1 MRSYILS
8 RMKNPSEVER
18 PQSQTAP
25 RKSDSRRTGL
35 QQAEAK
41 LRERK
46 KNATR
51 RALVRA
57 ANQRFHSKGFDA
69 TTIDEICAD
78 AQVSRRTFF
87 RYFANKEALAFP
99 HRSERL
105 ERFLELLEGAPLNEC
120 PFISLRQ
127 IAQVFAREYS
137 LNRDQQLAQ
146 QQLINSTPALVA
158 RENEIDRDWENAMA
172 EVFIQRYS
180 SAENSSSQIDLTNI
194 NLRARLLA
202 GAAIG
207 VIRATLRH
215 WFAMQGNADLAS
227 LGAQALDA
235 LQGGFK
241 IAHWSK

>member
-1 MRSYILS
+1 
-8 RMKNPSEVER
+8 MKNPSEVQA
-18 PQSQTAP
+18 PSTDSAP
-25 RKSDSRRTGL
+25 RQSLRSFEG
-35 QQAEAK
+35 K

-46 KNATR
+46 KDATR

-57 ANQRFHSKGFDA
+57 ANARFHSFGFDA
-69 TTIDEICAD
+69 TTIDEICSD
-78 AQVSRRTFF
+78 AEVSRRTFF

-99 HRSERL
+99 HRAERL

-137 LNRDQQLAQ
+137 VNREQQLAQ
-146 QQLINSTPALVA
+146 QQLINRTPALVA

-172 EVFIQRYS
+172 EVFIQRYVS
-180 SAENSSSQIDLTNI
+180 GQPNSSVQIDLH
-194 NLRARLLA
+194 ARMLA

-215 WFAMQGNADLAS
+215 WFAVQGNADLAS
-227 LGAQALDA
+227 LGARALDA

-241 IAHWSK
+241 IGTLSD

>member
-8 RMKNPSEVER
+8 RMKNPSEVEL

-25 RKSDSRRTGL
+25 RKSDSGRPRQFEG
-35 QQAEAK
+35 K

-46 KNATR
+46 KDATR

-99 HRSERL
+99 HRTERL

-137 LNRDQQLAQ
+137 LNREQQLAQ

-172 EVFIQRYS
+172 EVFIQRYAS
-180 SAENSSSQIDLTNI
+180 GDNSGSQIDFAHTD
-194 NLRARLLA
+194 LRARMLA

-241 IAHWSK
+241 IAP

>member
-1 MRSYILS
+1 MLPKLS
-8 RMKNPSEVER
+8 
-18 PQSQTAP
+18 TP
-25 RKSDSRRTGL
+25 RKSAAH
-35 QQAEAK
+35 QFEPK

-46 KNATR
+46 KDATR

-57 ANQRFHSKGFDA
+57 ANARFHRFGFDA

-78 AQVSRRTFF
+78 VEVSRRTFF
-87 RYFANKEALAFP
+87 RYFTNKEAVAFP

-105 ERFLELLEGAPLNEC
+105 ERFLELLEGAPLDEC
-120 PFISLRQ
+120 PFVSLRQ

-137 LNRDQQLAQ
+137 VNRDQQLAQ
-146 QQLINSTPALVA
+146 QQLIDRTPALVA

-172 EVFIQRYS
+172 EVFIQRYAS
-180 SAENSSSQIDLTNI
+180 GGYNSPLNIHAAQIKLH
-194 NLRARLLA
+194 ARMLA

-207 VIRATLRH
+207 VIRATLRY
-215 WFAMQGNADLAS
+215 WFSVQGNADLAS

-241 IAHWSK
+241 LVDSPAKSKS

>member
-8 RMKNPSEVER
+8 RMKNLSEIQPS
-18 PQSQTAP
+18 SQAAP
-25 RKSDSRRTGL
+25 RKSAVRPF
-35 QQAEAK
+35 EPK

-46 KNATR
+46 KDATR

-57 ANQRFHSKGFDA
+57 ANARFHSKGFDA

-78 AQVSRRTFF
+78 VEISRRTFF

-99 HRSERL
+99 HRAERL

-127 IAQVFAREYS
+127 IAQIFAREYS
-137 LNRDQQLAQ
+137 LNREQQLAQ
-146 QQLINSTPALVA
+146 QQLINRTPALVA

-172 EVFIQRYS
+172 EVFIQRYAS
-180 SAENSSSQIDLTNI
+180 GGNSKSQIDLAKI
-194 NLRARLLA
+194 ELRARMLA

-241 IAHWSK
+241 MAPQ

>member
-1 MRSYILS
+1 
-8 RMKNPSEVER
+8 MKNPSEVEPSTGQTTPRRSELGR
-18 PQSQTAP
+18 PQQFV
-25 RKSDSRRTGL
+25 G
-35 QQAEAK
+35 K

-46 KNATR
+46 KDATR

-78 AQVSRRTFF
+78 AKVSRRTFF

-99 HRSERL
+99 HRTERL

-127 IAQVFAREYS
+127 IAQEFAREYS
-137 LNRDQQLAQ
+137 LNREQQLAQ
-146 QQLINSTPALVA
+146 QQLINRNPALVA

-172 EVFIQRYS
+172 EVFIQRYAS
-180 SAENSSSQIDLTNI
+180 GARKSGAQVGLPQIDLARV
-194 NLRARLLA
+194 NLRARMLA
-202 GAAIG
+202 GATIG

-215 WFAMQGNADLAS
+215 WFAMQGKADLAN

-241 IAHWSK
+241 IAPWAD

>member
-1 MRSYILS
+1 MALLQVRSYILS
-8 RMKNPSEVER
+8 RMKNPSEVQ
-18 PQSQTAP
+18 PASQNAS
-25 RKSDSRRTGL
+25 RKAGPGRI
-35 QQAEAK
+35 EAR

-46 KNATR
+46 KDATR

-57 ANQRFHSKGFDA
+57 ANVRFHSVGFDA
-69 TTIDEICAD
+69 TTIDEICSD
-78 AQVSRRTFF
+78 AEVSRRTFF

-99 HRSERL
+99 HRAERL

-137 LNRDQQLAQ
+137 LNREQQLAQ
-146 QQLINSTPALVA
+146 QQLINRTPALVA

-172 EVFIQRYS
+172 EVFIQRYAS
-180 SAENSSSQIDLTNI
+180 GGRNSGTQIELH
-194 NLRARLLA
+194 ARMLA

-241 IAHWSK
+241 MVAVAD

>member
-1 MRSYILS
+1 
-8 RMKNPSEVER
+8 MKNPSELQ
-18 PQSQTAP
+18 PTPTQIAP
-25 RKSDSRRTGL
+25 RKSGRPFEG
-35 QQAEAK
+35 K

-46 KNATR
+46 KDATR

-57 ANQRFHSKGFDA
+57 ANVRFHSFGFDA

-78 AQVSRRTFF
+78 AEVSRRTFF

-99 HRSERL
+99 HRAERL

-137 LNRDQQLAQ
+137 LNREQQLAQ
-146 QQLINSTPALVA
+146 QQLINRTPALVA

-172 EVFIQRYS
+172 EVFIQRYAS
-180 SAENSSSQIDLTNI
+180 GGRNSGTQIELH
-194 NLRARLLA
+194 ARMLA

-235 LQGGFK
+235 LQSGFK
-241 IAHWSK
+241 MVAGRN

>member
-1 MRSYILS
+1 
-8 RMKNPSEVER
+8 MKNPSEVEP
-18 PQSQTAP
+18 PQSQIAP
-25 RKSDSRRTGL
+25 HKSDSGRPRRLEG
-35 QQAEAK
+35 K

-46 KNATR
+46 KDATR

-69 TTIDEICAD
+69 TTIDEICSD
-78 AQVSRRTFF
+78 AEVSRRTFF

-99 HRSERL
+99 HRAERL

-137 LNRDQQLAQ
+137 LNREQQLAQ

-180 SAENSSSQIDLTNI
+180 SGENSSSQIDLTNI
-194 NLRARLLA
+194 DLRARLLA

-215 WFAMQGNADLAS
+215 WFAMQGNADLAM

-235 LQGGFK
+235 LQDGFK
-241 IAHWSK
+241 FAPLTQS

>member
-1 MRSYILS
+1 
-8 RMKNPSEVER
+8 MKNPSVVQ
-18 PQSQTAP
+18 PLPSASTP
-25 RKSDSRRTGL
+25 RKYAARPF
-35 QQAEAK
+35 EPK

-46 KNATR
+46 KDATR

-57 ANQRFHSKGFDA
+57 ANARFHSKGFDA

-78 AQVSRRTFF
+78 ADVSRRTFF

-99 HRSERL
+99 HRTERL

-127 IAQVFAREYS
+127 IAQIFAREYS
-137 LNRDQQLAQ
+137 VNREQQLAQ
-146 QQLINSTPALVA
+146 QQLINRTPALVA

-172 EVFIQRYS
+172 EVFIQRY
-180 SAENSSSQIDLTNI
+180 ANAHNSSSTQIELH
-194 NLRARLLA
+194 ARMLA

-215 WFAMQGNADLAS
+215 WFAMHGNADLAS

-241 IAHWSK
+241 IVAYQAPAV

>member
-1 MRSYILS
+1 
-8 RMKNPSEVER
+8 MKNL
-18 PQSQTAP
+18 SQ
-25 RKSDSRRTGL
+25 
-35 QQAEAK
+35 

-46 KNATR
+46 KDATR

-57 ANQRFHSKGFDA
+57 ANLRFHSKGFDA

-78 AQVSRRTFF
+78 AEVSRRTFF

-99 HRSERL
+99 HRAERL
-105 ERFLELLEGAPLNEC
+105 ERFLEMLEGAPLNEC

-127 IAQVFAREYS
+127 IAQIFAREYS
-137 LNRDQQLAQ
+137 LNREQQLAQ
-146 QQLINSTPALVA
+146 QQLINRTPALIA

-172 EVFIQRYS
+172 DVFIQRYAS
-180 SAENSSSQIDLTNI
+180 CAPQLALAQIDL
-194 NLRARLLA
+194 RARMLA

-241 IAHWSK
+241 IAS

>member
-1 MRSYILS
+1 
-8 RMKNPSEVER
+8 MKNPSEVEP
-18 PQSQTAP
+18 PQSQAAP
-25 RKSDSRRTGL
+25 RKSDSRRTGP
-35 QQAEAK
+35 QHVEAK

-46 KNATR
+46 KDATR

-99 HRSERL
+99 HRAERL

-180 SAENSSSQIDLTNI
+180 SGENSSRQIDLTNI
-194 NLRARLLA
+194 DLRARLLA

-215 WFAMQGNADLAS
+215 WFTMQGNADLS
-227 LGAQALDA
+227 NLGSQALDA
-235 LQGGFK
+235 LQAGFK
-241 IAHWSK
+241 FAPWAK

>member
-8 RMKNPSEVER
+8 RMKNPSEVEP
-18 PQSQTAP
+18 PQSPAAP
-25 RKSDSRRTGL
+25 RKSDSGRLR
-35 QQAEAK
+35 QVDAK

-46 KNATR
+46 KDATR

-57 ANQRFHSKGFDA
+57 ANQHFHSKGFDA

-78 AQVSRRTFF
+78 AEVSRRTFF

-99 HRSERL
+99 HRAERL

-137 LNRDQQLAQ
+137 LNREQQLAQ

-172 EVFIQRYS
+172 DVFIQRYS
-180 SAENSSSQIDLTNI
+180 SAENAYSQIELSNI

-215 WFAMQGNADLAS
+215 WFAIQGTADLAS
-227 LGAQALDA
+227 LGTQALDA
-235 LQGGFK
+235 LQDGFK
-241 IAHWSK
+241 FLPLTKS

>member
-1 MRSYILS
+1 
-8 RMKNPSEVER
+8 MKNPSELQPTPTQIPPRRSGR
-18 PQSQTAP
+18 PFE
-25 RKSDSRRTGL
+25 G
-35 QQAEAK
+35 K

-46 KNATR
+46 KDATR

-57 ANQRFHSKGFDA
+57 ANVRFHSFGFDA
-69 TTIDEICAD
+69 TTIDEICSD
-78 AQVSRRTFF
+78 AEVSRRTFF

-99 HRSERL
+99 HRAERL

-137 LNRDQQLAQ
+137 VNREQQLAQ
-146 QQLINSTPALVA
+146 QQLINRTPALVA

-172 EVFIQRYS
+172 EVFIQRYANGGYAS
-180 SAENSSSQIDLTNI
+180 GQNISAIQIELH
-194 NLRARLLA
+194 ARMLA

-241 IAHWSK
+241 IGAFSKGFQSEIHP

>member
-1 MRSYILS
+1 MALLQGRSYILS
-8 RMKNPSEVER
+8 RMKNLSEV
-18 PQSQTAP
+18 PPPTSPAAL
-25 RKSDSRRTGL
+25 RKSAAR
-35 QQAEAK
+35 AFEPK

-46 KNATR
+46 KDATR

-57 ANQRFHSKGFDA
+57 ANLRFHSKGFDA

-78 AQVSRRTFF
+78 VEISRRTFF

-99 HRSERL
+99 HRAERL
-105 ERFLELLEGAPLNEC
+105 EQFLELLEGAPINEC

-127 IAQVFAREYS
+127 IAQIFAREYS
-137 LNRDQQLAQ
+137 LNREQQLAQ
-146 QQLINSTPALVA
+146 QQLINRTPALVA

-180 SAENSSSQIDLTNI
+180 SGGTQLPLAQIDL
-194 NLRARLLA
+194 RARMLA

-241 IAHWSK
+241 IAP

>member
-8 RMKNPSEVER
+8 RMKNPSQVQLQ
-18 PQSQTAP
+18 QSASTP
-25 RKSDSRRTGL
+25 RKSAAR
-35 QQAEAK
+35 AFEPK

-46 KNATR
+46 KDATR

-57 ANQRFHSKGFDA
+57 ANARFHTKGFDA

-78 AQVSRRTFF
+78 ADVSRRTFF

-99 HRSERL
+99 HRTERL
-105 ERFLELLEGAPLNEC
+105 ERFLEFLEGAPLNEC
-120 PFISLRQ
+120 PFVSLRQ

-137 LNRDQQLAQ
+137 VNREQQLAQ
-146 QQLINSTPALVA
+146 QQLINRTPALVA
-158 RENEIDRDWENAMA
+158 RENDIDRDWENAMA
-172 EVFIQRYS
+172 EVFIQRY
-180 SAENSSSQIDLTNI
+180 AIKHNSFSMQVELH
-194 NLRARLLA
+194 ARMLA

-241 IAHWSK
+241 IVAYQAPAV

>member
-1 MRSYILS
+1 
-8 RMKNPSEVER
+8 MKNPSEVQ
-18 PQSQTAP
+18 PLPSSGLP
-25 RKSDSRRTGL
+25 RKSAARSF
-35 QQAEAK
+35 EPK

-46 KNATR
+46 KDATR

-57 ANQRFHSKGFDA
+57 ANARFHSFGFDA

-78 AQVSRRTFF
+78 AEVSRRTFF

-99 HRSERL
+99 HRTERL

-137 LNRDQQLAQ
+137 VNREQQLAQ
-146 QQLINSTPALVA
+146 QQLINRTPALVA

-172 EVFIQRYS
+172 EVFIQRYAAS
-180 SAENSSSQIDLTNI
+180 GQNSSGTQIELH
-194 NLRARLLA
+194 ARMLA

-215 WFAMQGNADLAS
+215 WFAVQGNADLAS

-241 IAHWSK
+241 MVTARD